1 MAKGKGQ
8 RVNSRRGFTI
18 IEMIVSMTIMSLVA
32 MSIAYGFYIGTDAWK
47 RGERETGETQ
57 KLRVLSGLFSQQL
70 KSAYPYQMDIDDEK
84 VVFFEGKS
92 DSITFVT
99 TLTDSSFGGFK
110 WVRYSFENGT
120 LLYKEGLLPD
130 KELDGN
136 TEGKEKV
143 VDTDLGSV
151 EFSFYSADEEEWSES
166 WDFGEYLPGAVKIRI
181 SYFQPFTISIPA
193 GLRESEDN
201 KNEEII

>member
-57 KLRVLSGLFSQQL
+57 KLRVLSGLFYQQL

-84 VVFFEGKS
+84 VVFFEGES

-130 KELDGN
+130 KEWDEK

-143 VDTDLGSV
+143 VDTDLGTV
-151 EFSFYSADEEEWSES
+151 EFSFYSADEEEWNES